1 MKAQMDGTI
10 SPGTATE
17 QGGGPEGKVE
27 VVHEES
33 IERKLAE
40 ELSEQISRNR
50 LVLQT
55 AIDGYFLVDEAGTI
69 MEVNPAASAIYGY
82 SQEELIGMSI
92 RRLDADDPEKVRD
105 ELRRI
110 RKEGAIRFETRQR
123 CNDGRIVV
131 VEGSIHTVEAGEQ
144 RFFCSFF
151 HDITEKKQA
160 EQMLIEKEKELH
172 VKNINLEE
180 TNIALKVLLKKREED
195 KTELE
200 RKVMANIDLLVKP
213 YIEKMRERGLNENQK
228 AYLNVLESNL
238 NDITSHFSLSL
249 SSMHLSLTPTEIKI
263 ANLIRLGR
271 TTKEIADMLNVSTET
286 IEVHRKRI
294 RDKFGIK
301 NKKTNLATYLLSL
314 NSYGM

>member
-1 MKAQMDGTI
+1 MKAETDDTI

-17 QGGGPEGKVE
+17 QESGPERKVE
-27 VVHEES
+27 VPREES

-69 MEVNPAASAIYGY
+69 IEVNPAASAIYGY
-82 SQEELIGMSI
+82 LQEELVGMSI
-92 RRLDADDPEKVRD
+92 RRLDADDPGKVRD
-105 ELRRI
+105 ELKRI

-123 CNDGRIVV
+123 CKDGRIVV
-131 VEGSIHTVEAGEQ
+131 VEGSIHTVEAGER

-172 VKNINLEE
+172 EKNVNLEE
-180 TNIALKVLLKKREED
+180 TNTALKVLLKKREED

-200 RKVMANIDLLVKP
+200 RKVLANIDLLVKP

-228 AYLNVLESNL
+228 AFLNVLESNL

-249 SSMHLSLTPTEIKI
+249 SSTHLSLTPTEIKI
-263 ANLIRLGR
+263 ANLIRLGK
-271 TTKEIADMLNVSTET
+271 TTKDIAHMLSVSTET

-301 NKKTNLATYLLSL
+301 NKKMNLATYLLSL
-314 NSYGM
+314 NSYGT